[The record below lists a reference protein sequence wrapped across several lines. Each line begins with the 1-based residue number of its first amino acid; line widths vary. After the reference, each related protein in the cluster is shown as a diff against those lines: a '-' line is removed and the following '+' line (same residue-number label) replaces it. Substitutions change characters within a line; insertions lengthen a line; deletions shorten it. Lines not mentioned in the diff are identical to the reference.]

1 MCASNYYS
9 RAHVDCCQTGSAAVA
24 AAVAWDVV
32 LWLEQLLLRTYFIY
46 MLSSSRVFLVVIGEI
61 LVL

>member
-9 RAHVDCCQTGSAAVA
+9 RAHVDSCQTGSAA
-24 AAVAWDVV
+24 AVACDVV